1 MVVYKN
7 GTETRVN
14 DIMEALEVLGR
25 KVTPGKKN
33 DLMKHFGKLKR
44 GIDGV
49 QYQREARN
57 EWN

>member
-25 KVTPGKKN
+25 KVTPGKKKN
-33 DLMKHFGKLKR
+33 LAKYCGKLKR
-44 GIDGV
+44 GYDGV
-49 QYQREARN
+49 QYQREARYG
-57 EWN
+57 WD